1 MVESFK
7 FWSKLANGVVF
18 VAGLVSYMGVNG
30 LNTVVPSEYAYL
42 VPIIVMLA
50 GYIVV
55 QSTENHRVVVAEELV
70 REGYINNDC
79 GVLNDE
85 YESGEL

>member
-1 MVESFK
+1 M
-7 FWSKLANGVVF
+7 VVF

-42 VPIIVMLA
+42 VPIIVMVA
-50 GYIVV
+50 GYVVV
-55 QSTENHRVVVAEELV
+55 QSTENRRVAVAEELI
-70 REGYINNDC
+70 REEYEAPVSDVSPDD

-85 YESGEL
+85 YTTSEFSGED